1 VQKYQTAIALGV
13 PAGGAFS
20 TLLLGEIN
28 DSKNNKL
35 RDQYRN
41 DYFDSEEYKNS
52 YAAKTFNHPDSPLKA
67 RIQAREE
74 HRANLLDYA
83 KRKEQERKNKK

>member
-1 VQKYQTAIALGV
+1 MEKYQTAIALGA
-13 PAGGAFS
+13 PAGGAFA
-20 TLLLGEIN
+20 TLLLGAIN

-35 RDQYRN
+35 RDQYRK

-52 YAAKTFNHPDSPLKA
+52 YAKKTLDHPDSPFKA
-67 RIQAREE
+67 MVQAHAEGWE
-74 HRANLLDYA
+74 NLLDYA

>member
-1 VQKYQTAIALGV
+1 MKKYQTAIALGAPV
-13 PAGGAFS
+13 GGAFA
-20 TLLLGEIN
+20 TLLLGAIN

-35 RDQYRN
+35 RDQYRK

-52 YAAKTFNHPDSPLKA
+52 YAAKTLTHPDSSIKA
-67 RIQAREE
+67 RIQAHDEKWE
-74 HRANLLDYA
+74 NLLDYA